1 MKMEQKEVDRLKME
15 WKIMKK
21 TKLHSVLIER
31 KIASPEQLEQNALV
45 WAKLSDSIYL
55 SLDLEILEYIGMFQF
70 SR

>member
-45 WAKLSDSIYL
+45 WGKLSDSIYL